1 MIMAKKRKAKRST
14 KRKGHSIVVTTS
26 SRVVKT
32 TRMNP
37 RKADK
42 LLSLIRKKWPEFRTD
57 KPISSS
63 EFFDWMQTRFLYAE
77 NRHTPTGKLIQREFP
92 GVAKDSN
99 SDVNGND
106 LIDFV
111 GELLNRGGTKS
122 NPHLSHADARKLF
135 DKYNKAREREDAPTE
150 AQRRARNEA
159 TLKRMR
165 KNPDGLLYGS
175 QRLATAMSYWHGGMS
190 DPVYGVSSMW
200 PKHGVTRDRVEDA
213 LANMESTLAKF
224 NTPDGRA
231 RGGWSAK
238 DGRQLQAI
246 VAGLRKVL
254 GKTQS
259 NPSAI
264 TALYRR
270 WNQIYE
276 TTRDPKKRTMAARIM
291 LSIQKR
297 AKRAHFDIARDNPV
311 RSLIVPRKMWRKLRI
326 SDRRTKNGHRYVR
339 CKTRRARRAFWLP
352 CTIR

>member
-1 MIMAKKRKAKRST
+1 MAKKRKAKRST

-165 KNPDGLLYGS
+165 KNPDGLLYGTK
-175 QRLATAMSYWHGGMS
+175 RLATAMSYWHGGMS

-200 PKHGVTRDRVEDA
+200 PEHGVTRDRVEDA
-213 LANMESTLAKF
+213 LANMESMLAKF
-224 NTPDGRA
+224 NTSDGRA

-238 DGRQLQAI
+238 DGRQLRAI
-246 VAGLRKVL
+246 VAGLRRVL
-254 GKTQS
+254 KGVS
-259 NPSAI
+259 PLA
-264 TALYRR
+264 
-270 WNQIYE
+270 
-276 TTRDPKKRTMAARIM
+276 
-291 LSIQKR
+291 
-297 AKRAHFDIARDNPV
+297 NPV
-311 RSLIVPRKMWRKLRI
+311 RTLIVPRKMWRRLKRN
-326 SDRRTKNGHRYVR
+326 DRRTKNGHRYVR